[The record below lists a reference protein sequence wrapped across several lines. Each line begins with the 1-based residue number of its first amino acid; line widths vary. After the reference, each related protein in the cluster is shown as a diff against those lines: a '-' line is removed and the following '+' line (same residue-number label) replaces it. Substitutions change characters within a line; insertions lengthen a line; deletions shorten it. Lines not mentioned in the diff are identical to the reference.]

1 MLSPLGK
8 GTQVNQMNRKLITIF
23 AVAAIA
29 VSNAAAQPARTAYQ
43 IDVSAPGTKSQGLR
57 GTLYDD
63 QGRRVEEGPTVQTAI
78 GSFRWIPCR
87 MLWESCGRWL
97 EGTAPAMSSYPR
109 QNRSVLHYRITV
121 EARGGVTLW
130 SGQLIGLNAGTVRT
144 RPVETAM
151 GVFRWTS
158 GRVGAAEWRGWV
170 PQGWPDLPLVSTVSP
185 AAPN

>member
-63 QGRRVEEGPTVQTAI
+63 QGRRVDEGPTVQTAV

-87 MLWESCGRWL
+87 MLWESCGRWR
-97 EGTAPAMSSYPR
+97 EGAAPPMSSYPR

-170 PQGWPDLPLVSTVSP
+170 P
-185 AAPN
+185 

>member
-1 MLSPLGK
+1 MN
-8 GTQVNQMNRKLITIF
+8 QVNRTLTTIF

-29 VSNAAAQPARTAYQ
+29 ASSAAAQTARTVYEV
-43 IDVSAPGTKSQGLR
+43 DVSAAGTKSQGLR

-63 QGRRVEEGPTVQTAI
+63 QGRRVDEGPTVQTAV

-87 MLWESCGRWL
+87 MLWESCGRWR
-97 EGTAPAMSSYPR
+97 EGAAPPMSSYPR
-109 QNRSVLHYRITV
+109 QNRSILRYRITV
-121 EARGGVTLW
+121 EARRGGTFW
-130 SGQLIGLNAGTVRT
+130 SGQLVGLNPGNART

-170 PQGWPDLPLVSTVSP
+170 PQGWPDLPLVSTGQPSGD
-185 AAPN
+185 